1 LPHLVK
7 TDDYFFLRRVG
18 IECKDF
24 EARLELATRPPS
36 TSRTYMTTACKSLRA
51 EARVHSTKRKGKE
64 KAIDDDDHSE
74 VEVLGSPG
82 LLITSH
88 RM

>member
-1 LPHLVK
+1 MPHLVK
-7 TDDYFFLRRVG
+7 TDDYFFLRRAG

-36 TSRTYMTTACKSLRA
+36 TSRTYMTTARKSLRT
-51 EARVHSTKRKGKE
+51 EVHKRKEKE
-64 KAIDDDDHSE
+64 KAIDNDEDED

-82 LLITSH
+82 LLITF
-88 RM
+88 RFI